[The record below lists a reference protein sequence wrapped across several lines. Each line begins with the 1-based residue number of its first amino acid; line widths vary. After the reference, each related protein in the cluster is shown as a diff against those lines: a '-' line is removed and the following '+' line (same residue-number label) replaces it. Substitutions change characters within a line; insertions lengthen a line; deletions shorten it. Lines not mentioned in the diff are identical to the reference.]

1 VVIGHLRSR
10 VNVDLDKNLSQ
21 VTINVKLNGRIEE
34 YQGNKNILNG
44 NELMQ
49 LQQEIETE
57 LEMKT
62 TDLIKKMQELKVDP
76 LQIGTHTLSPFSK
89 PVSEKVWLAAWEKM
103 KIKVNYQLYFESLQ
117 NTKNN
122 Y

>member
-1 VVIGHLRSR
+1 MVIGRLRSR
-10 VNVDLDKNLSQ
+10 VNVDLDKNLSL

-49 LQQEIETE
+49 LQKEIETE

-62 TDLIKKMQELKVDP
+62 TDLIKKCE
-76 LQIGTHTLSPFSK
+76 I
-89 PVSEKVWLAAWEKM
+89 
-103 KIKVNYQLYFESLQ
+103 
-117 NTKNN
+117 
-122 Y
+122 